1 MSIKENMDWVI
12 NLGDM
17 TIYNINFDTSINIEK
32 KGKAFSGK
40 INNAPGEVLNKW
52 ARKSH
57 GERIV
62 KKLITE
68 AEKEFKSAYIESN
81 ALRKAAA

>member
-32 KGKAFSGK
+32 KGKVFSGE
-40 INNAPGEVLNKW
+40 INNVPGEVLKKW
-52 ARKSH
+52 AKKSH
-57 GERIV
+57 GERIL
-62 KKLITE
+62 KKIITE
-68 AEKEFKSAYIESN
+68 AEKEFTRAYIENGSW
-81 ALRKAAA
+81 RKEAA